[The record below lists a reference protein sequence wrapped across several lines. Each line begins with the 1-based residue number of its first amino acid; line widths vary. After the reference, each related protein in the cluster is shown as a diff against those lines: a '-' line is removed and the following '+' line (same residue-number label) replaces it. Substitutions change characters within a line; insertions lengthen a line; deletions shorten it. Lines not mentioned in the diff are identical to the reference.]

1 MLAVLGCA
9 AMGGRY
15 GMSFA
20 AELLEQGKYEEAIAA
35 ATSALEGDKDNPEPF
50 ADRAAAYDGLERYAE
65 AAGDLEQALSL
76 NAAAPVIDQDNLD
89 DAFFSALVGAAK
101 ADAETS
107 VERGVARLARYPVVM
122 PRGRHLQDS
131 EDWRKRLRG
140 ELKSLLDKRT
150 DH

>member
-1 MLAVLGCA
+1 VLGCA
-9 AMGGRY
+9 AMSGRY

-20 AELLEQGKYEEAIAA
+20 AELLEQGKYEEAIEA
-35 ATSALEGDKDNPEPF
+35 ATSAMKGDTANPEPL

-65 AAGDLEQALSL
+65 AAGDFERALAL

-107 VERGVARLARYPVVM
+107 VDAGVARLAHYARVM
-122 PRGRHLQDS
+122 PRGRHVQDS
-131 EDWRKRLRG
+131 QDWGKRLRG

-150 DH
+150 DY

>member
-1 MLAVLGCA
+1 MS
-9 AMGGRY
+9 GRY

-20 AELLEQGKYEEAIAA
+20 AELLEQGKYDEAVEA
-35 ATSALEGDKDNPEPF
+35 ATSAMKGDAANPEPF

-65 AAGDLEQALSL
+65 AASDFEQALAL

-89 DAFFSALVGAAK
+89 DAFFSALVAAAR

-107 VERGVARLARYPVVM
+107 VEAGVARLARYAGVLPK
-122 PRGRHLQDS
+122 GRHVKDS
-131 EDWRKRLRG
+131 DDWRKRLRG

-150 DH
+150 DY

>member
-1 MLAVLGCA
+1 MA
-9 AMGGRY
+9 GRY

-20 AELLEQGKYEEAIAA
+20 AELLEQGKYEEAIEA
-35 ATSALEGDKDNPEPF
+35 ATSALQGDKANPEPF
-50 ADRAAAYDGLERYAE
+50 ADRAAAYDYLERYAE
-65 AAGDLEQALSL
+65 AASDLEQALAL

-101 ADAETS
+101 TDAETS
-107 VERGVARLARYPVVM
+107 VDTGVARLARYPQVL
-122 PRGRHLQDS
+122 PAGRHVQDS

-150 DH
+150 DY